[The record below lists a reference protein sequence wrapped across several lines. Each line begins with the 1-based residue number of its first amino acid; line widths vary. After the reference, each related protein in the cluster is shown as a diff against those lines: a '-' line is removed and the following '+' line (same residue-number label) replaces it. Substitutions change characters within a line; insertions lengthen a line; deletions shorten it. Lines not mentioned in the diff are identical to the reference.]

1 MYDMF
6 IVIVTCVATAI
17 LSLILTPFV
26 RKFALKIRAVDEPGE
41 RRVNL
46 KEVPTLGGLAVYLS
60 FFFALFFILPIPF
73 WQVMPTFLAA
83 TVVLATGIIDDLI
96 ELSPRMKMV
105 GITLAALVIYFA
117 ADIRMDIITLPLI
130 GSWSLGIFSLPITVI
145 WILAITNAVN
155 LIDGL
160 DGLATGVSMIALT
173 TMGVIGYFFLTVEN
187 TVVSIM
193 IFVLVGAL
201 AGFLPYNFYPARI
214 FLGDTGALF
223 IGFMIAVMSLQ
234 GLKNATLITLIIPV
248 VILGIP
254 ITDTVYAM
262 IRRYLNK
269 TPISSADK
277 MHLHHQLMSLGLTHR
292 QTVLAIYCLAAIFS
306 VIALIYPV
314 STLWGSIFLTI
325 GSLLG
330 LELFV
335 ESIGLVGKDSK
346 PFLNS
351 LRKFAKNLNKKE

>member
-6 IVIVTCVATAI
+6 LVIVTCVVTAI
-17 LSLILTPFV
+17 LSLALTPLI
-26 RKFALKIRAVDEPGE
+26 RKFAFKIGATDKPDT
-41 RRVNL
+41 RRINL
-46 KEVPTLGGLAVYLS
+46 KEIPTLGGLGVYLS
-60 FFFALFFILPIPF
+60 FFFALFFLLPIPIRQILPI
-73 WQVMPTFLAA
+73 FLGA
-83 TVVLATGIIDDLI
+83 TIVIITGIIDDI
-96 ELSPRMKMV
+96 KELSPKMKMV
-105 GITLAALVIYFA
+105 GITLAALVIYFV
-117 ADIRMDIITLPLI
+117 ADIQMDRVSLPVI
-130 GSWSLGIFSLPITVI
+130 GSISLGWLSLPITVI

-173 TMGVIGYFFLTVEN
+173 TMGVIGYFFLTVEDA
-187 TVVSIM
+187 VVSIM

-201 AGFLPYNFYPARI
+201 AGFLPYNFFPARI

-223 IGFMIAVMSLQ
+223 LGFMIAVMSLQ

-254 ITDTVYAM
+254 ITDTIYAM
-262 IRRYLNK
+262 LRRYLNK
-269 TPISSADK
+269 KPISSADK
-277 MHLHHQLMSLGLTHR
+277 MHLHHQLMALGLTHR

-306 VIALIYPV
+306 VIALLYPI
-314 STLWGSIFLTI
+314 STLWGSVFLTL
-325 GSLLG
+325 GLLFG

-335 ESIGLVGKDSK
+335 ETIGLVGKDSQ
-346 PFLNS
+346 PLLAR

>member
-17 LSLILTPFV
+17 FSLILTPFV
-26 RKFALKIRAVDEPGE
+26 RKFAIKIRAVDEPGE
-41 RRVNL
+41 RKINL

-73 WQVMPTFLAA
+73 GQIMPIFLGA
-83 TVVLATGIIDDLI
+83 TAVLATGIIDDLI
-96 ELSPRMKMV
+96 ELTPKMKMV
-105 GITLAALVIYFA
+105 GITLASLIIYFL
-117 ADIRMDIITLPLI
+117 ADIKIDIITLPFI
-130 GSWSLGIFSLPITVI
+130 GSWSMGIFSLPVTVI

-173 TMGVIGYFFLTVEN
+173 TMGIIGYFFLTVDN
-187 TVVSIM
+187 AVVSIM

-234 GLKNATLITLIIPV
+234 GLKNATLITLIIPI

-254 ITDTVYAM
+254 ITDTIYAM

-269 TPISSADK
+269 KPISSADK
-277 MHLHHQLMSLGLTHR
+277 MHLHHQLMALGLTHR
-292 QTVLAIYCLAAIFS
+292 QAVLAIYCLAAIFS

-314 STLWGSIFLTI
+314 STLWGSLFLTL
-325 GSLLG
+325 GLLFG

-346 PFLNS
+346 PFLNKMK
-351 LRKFAKNLNKKE
+351 KFANNLNKKE

>member
-6 IVIVTCVATAI
+6 LVIVTCVVTAI
-17 LSLILTPFV
+17 LSLALTPLI
-26 RKFALKIRAVDEPGE
+26 RKFAFKIGATDKPDT
-41 RRVNL
+41 RRINL
-46 KEVPTLGGLAVYLS
+46 KEIPTLGGLGVYLS
-60 FFFALFFILPIPF
+60 FFFALFFLLPIPF
-73 WQVMPTFLAA
+73 QQIFPIFLGA
-83 TVVLATGIIDDLI
+83 TIVILTGVIDDII
-96 ELSPRMKMV
+96 ELSPKMKML
-105 GITLAALVIYFA
+105 GITLAALVIYFV
-117 ADIRMDIITLPLI
+117 ADIQMDSVSLPII
-130 GSWSLGIFSLPITVI
+130 GSVSLGWLSLPITVI

-173 TMGVIGYFFLTVEN
+173 TMGVIGYFFLTVEDA
-187 TVVSIM
+187 VVSIM

-201 AGFLPYNFYPARI
+201 AGFLPYNFFPARI

-223 IGFMIAVMSLQ
+223 LGFMIAVMSLQ

-254 ITDTVYAM
+254 ITDTIYAM
-262 IRRYLNK
+262 LRRYLNK
-269 TPISSADK
+269 KPISSADK
-277 MHLHHQLMSLGLTHR
+277 MHLHHQLMALGLTHR

-306 VIALIYPV
+306 VIALLYPI
-314 STLWGSIFLTI
+314 STLWGSVFLTL
-325 GSLLG
+325 GLLFG

-335 ESIGLVGKDSK
+335 ESIGLVGKDSQ
-346 PFLNS
+346 PLLTR

>member
-1 MYDMF
+1 MF

-17 LSLILTPFV
+17 FSLILTPFV
-26 RKFALKIRAVDEPGE
+26 RKFAIKIRAVDEPGE
-41 RRVNL
+41 RKINL

-73 WQVMPTFLAA
+73 GQIMPIFLGA
-83 TVVLATGIIDDLI
+83 TAVLATGIIDDLI
-96 ELSPRMKMV
+96 ELTPKMKMV
-105 GITLAALVIYFA
+105 GITLASLIIYFL
-117 ADIRMDIITLPLI
+117 ADIKIDIITLPFI
-130 GSWSLGIFSLPITVI
+130 GSWSMGIFSLPVTVI

-173 TMGVIGYFFLTVEN
+173 TMGIIGYFFLTVDN
-187 TVVSIM
+187 AVVSIM

-234 GLKNATLITLIIPV
+234 GLKNATLITLIIPI

-254 ITDTVYAM
+254 ITDTIYAM

-269 TPISSADK
+269 KPISSADK
-277 MHLHHQLMSLGLTHR
+277 MHLHHQLMALGLTHR
-292 QTVLAIYCLAAIFS
+292 QAVLAIYCLAAIFS

-314 STLWGSIFLTI
+314 STLWGSLFLTL
-325 GSLLG
+325 GLLFG

-346 PFLNS
+346 PFLNKMK
-351 LRKFAKNLNKKE
+351 KFANNLNKKE